1 MLILVIWQWPQSGA
15 NTSGQGVLFHFDRC
29 GFFGRE
35 VERLQVVV
43 RISGHAALLHAV
55 SYCEDNVIH
64 LEERD
69 DCYIILITLIPDFCL
84 LEKSCLLESIR
95 IHKMFSVVNNTDRG
109 SVGLGTGC
117 TSVECSRE
125 WRGCRESPYRE
136 LG

>member
-1 MLILVIWQWPQSGA
+1 MSQQNIRSCCIA
-15 NTSGQGVLFHFDRC
+15 
-29 GFFGRE
+29 
-35 VERLQVVV
+35 
-43 RISGHAALLHAV
+43 AV

-95 IHKMFSVVNNTDRG
+95 IHKMFSVVNNSEQA

-117 TSVECSRE
+117 TNVECSRE